1 MSAAAISATIHALVA
16 HAGMTDEQYRQML
29 EDRFHVTSSKALTPA
44 QAGELIRSLRE
55 LLPATLRAKYPSSRP
70 LAGTRKRFE
79 HLANRGAEYATP
91 PQLRMLEAEW
101 SRHSRQVTLGE
112 QQDAFH
118 AFLHRYGV
126 DRLEWVLKAD
136 VGRLLYAIQHV
147 RRDAPP
153 RTRRRKTTPNT
164 TTTKGA

>member
-1 MSAAAISATIHALVA
+1 MSAAAVSATIHALVA

-44 QAGELIRSLRE
+44 QADELICSLRE
-55 LLPATLRAKYPSSRP
+55 LLPAALRAKFSSSQP

-79 HLANRGAEYATP
+79 HLANRSDEYATP

-101 SRHSRQVTLGE
+101 SRHSR
-112 QQDAFH
+112 
-118 AFLHRYGV
+118 
-126 DRLEWVLKAD
+126 
-136 VGRLLYAIQHV
+136 LLYAIQHV

-153 RTRRRKTTPNT
+153 RSQRRKTTPNT
-164 TTTKGA
+164 TMKGA

>member
-1 MSAAAISATIHALVA
+1 
-16 HAGMTDEQYRQML
+16 
-29 EDRFHVTSSKALTPA
+29 
-44 QAGELIRSLRE
+44 
-55 LLPATLRAKYPSSRP
+55 
-70 LAGTRKRFE
+70 
-79 HLANRGAEYATP
+79 
-91 PQLRMLEAEW
+91 MLEAEW